1 MPDMLPPLTDSDTDW
16 TLLRYFRDGNEE
28 AAERLYRRYVRRLA
42 ALVRSHC
49 SADLASRVEVDDIL
63 QSVFRTFFAGAKE
76 GRYDVPDGDDLWKL
90 LLVLTLNKMHGLRDF
105 HCAARRDVRR
115 TAASLE
121 QNEIPAPS
129 EHSLIQLAV
138 RDALEG
144 LPERYQQIVELRIE
158 GREIADIAI
167 RTGRSRR
174 TVERVLQE
182 IRERLRSLLE
192 RE

>member
-1 MPDMLPPLTDSDTDW
+1 MTDLLPPLTNSDTDW

-28 AAERLYRRYVRRLA
+28 AAERLYHRYVRRLA
-42 ALVRSHC
+42 ALVRSR
-49 SADLASRVEVDDIL
+49 SSTDLASRIDVEDVL
-63 QSVFRTFFAGAKE
+63 QSVFRTFFERAKD

-115 TAASLE
+115 TAVGLE
-121 QNEIPAPS
+121 QDEFAGPS
-129 EHSLIQLAV
+129 EHSLVQLAI
-138 RDALEG
+138 RDTLEG
-144 LPERYQQIVELRIE
+144 LPERYQQIVALRVE
-158 GREIADIAI
+158 GHEIADIAV

-182 IRERLRSLLE
+182 VRERLGSMVE
-192 RE
+192 KE